1 MINQINI
8 VVDKEKDVV
17 TGYSN
22 IAIENITQ
30 ITNGYVNNI
39 IFTTIDKVEQENRDK
54 ILLELCKKLS
64 HGGSMTV
71 KFLNPDALAH
81 KIKNGNVSGG
91 TFSSLVQNVKSS
103 WMETDLLTLISGLNG
118 FNLLKHVHEDVYSIV
133 VIEKSK

>member
-17 TGYSN
+17 AGYSN
-22 IAIENITQ
+22 VGIENIFQ

-39 IFTTIDKVEQENRDK
+39 VFTTIDKVDQENRDK
-54 ILLELCKKLS
+54 VLVELCKKLT

-71 KFLNPDALAH
+71 RFLNPDALAH
-81 KIKNGNVSGG
+81 KIKNGGVSGS
-91 TFSSLVQNVKSS
+91 TFSSLVHNLKSS
-103 WMETDLLTLISGLNG
+103 WMETDFLGLISGLNG
-118 FNLLKHVHEDVYSIV
+118 FGLSKHIHEDVYSIV

>member
-8 VVDKEKDVV
+8 VVDKEKDIV

-22 IAIENITQ
+22 IGIENIFQ

-39 IFTTIDKVEQENRDK
+39 VFTTIDKVDQENRNK
-54 ILLELCKKLS
+54 IFMELCKKLN
-64 HGGSMTV
+64 HGGSITV

-81 KIKNGNVSGG
+81 KIKNGSLSSEG
-91 TFSSLVQNVKSS
+91 FSSLVNDLRSS
-103 WMETDLLTLISGLNG
+103 WMESDFLGFVSGLNG
-118 FNLLKHVHEDVYSIV
+118 FNLLKHIHEDVYSIA

>member
-17 TGYSN
+17 EGYSN
-22 IAIENITQ
+22 VGIENIFQ

-39 IFTTIDKVEQENRDK
+39 VFTTIDKVDQEHRDK
-54 ILLELCKKLS
+54 VLVELCKKLT

-71 KFLNPDALAH
+71 RFLNPDALAH
-81 KIKNGNVSGG
+81 KIKSGSVSGS
-91 TFSSLVQNVKSS
+91 TFSSLVHNLKSS
-103 WMETDLLTLISGLNG
+103 WMETDFLGLISGLNG
-118 FNLLKHVHEDVYSIV
+118 FNLSKHIHEDVYSIV